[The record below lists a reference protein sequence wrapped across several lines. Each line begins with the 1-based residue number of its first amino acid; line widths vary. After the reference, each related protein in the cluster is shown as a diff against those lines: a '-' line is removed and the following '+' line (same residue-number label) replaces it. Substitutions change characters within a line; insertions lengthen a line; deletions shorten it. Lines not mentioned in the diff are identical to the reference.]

1 MNQPPTGHI
10 LVVDDNKLNRM
21 LLFRMLG
28 DLGHRVTEA
37 GDGIEALNLLQD
49 PKTPAVDVVLLDILM
64 PELDGY
70 GLLEEI
76 KQDARLRHIPVIMT
90 SALDEIDSV
99 VRCIEI
105 GATDYLTKPVQ
116 PSLLRARLKASLA
129 EKRLRDLELE
139 YLEQVGHVVAAA
151 EAVESERYEP
161 ESLRPVADRG
171 DALGRLARVFQKM
184 AREVHLREQRLKHQL
199 SQLQLDIEEMQK
211 ALAEELQIYIPMD
224 RRQALFNETD
234 LETRT
239 DGVVLFADI
248 SDFTPMTAM
257 LSREYGRPRGAEEIT
272 RLINQI
278 FAALI
283 EEVHAFG
290 GSVISFGGD
299 AITCWFDDQEIGD
312 TPTRPLFQDARL
324 RAMVCGLYMQTAL
337 LQFEYIAANT
347 RMEVKPSI
355 KVVIVSGPAQRFLV
369 GDPDIQYLEALVG
382 RPLENLERAEQ
393 LVNRGEVLADY
404 ETFEH
409 HLDRFTVSEY
419 RTDAETG
426 RSYAVLENLKEL
438 VPPSPWREI
447 PQRALKHEVCRPW
460 VHPTVYRH
468 VLSNTRQF
476 LSELRPAAALF
487 LRFQGIDY
495 ENDPEAGSLLDKYI
509 RWVQRVVQA
518 EDGAIL
524 QLTFGDKGSYLYIT
538 FGAPV
543 LHDDDAAR
551 AIRAGPQ
558 LLQKPPGFE
567 KIRSEQIGISYGQM
581 RAGSYGGDA
590 RRTYGVLGN
599 QANLAARLMQ
609 AAAPGVILCDQAC
622 REAAAD
628 AFAFDTLPEIQVK
641 GRDEPIPVFRPLGR
655 SNGSQPASGEAL
667 RLLDRCTPAEQMVLK
682 LASVIG
688 PVFHRTLLGELLPGD
703 DERET
708 LDTDLASL
716 TTSGILRVQP
726 EGVYSFLKDG
736 VHEAAYQSMLHV
748 QRRTVHRQVATAM
761 ERIYA
766 QDLSEHFPAVA
777 DHWLAAEEMTRAIE
791 YLEKAGQLARSEGD
805 LERAQVY
812 FQRSLELTSSSSVL
826 SEGYREVDSSQ

>member
-1 MNQPPTGHI
+1 MIINPEPTGHI

-37 GDGIEALNLLQD
+37 ADGIEALDLLQA
-49 PKTPAVDVVLLDILM
+49 PETRPVDVVLLDILM

-76 KQDARLRHIPVIMT
+76 KQDARLRHIPVIMI

-116 PSLLRARLKASLA
+116 PSLLKARLKASLA

-139 YLEQVGHVVAAA
+139 YLEQVGHVVSAA
-151 EAVESERYEP
+151 EAVESEKYDP
-161 ESLRPVADRG
+161 ESLHPVAARE

-199 SQLQLDIEEMQK
+199 SQLQLDIQEMQK

-224 RRQALFNETD
+224 RRQALYHRTD
-234 LETRT
+234 LKTRT
-239 DGVVLFADI
+239 DGAVLFADI

-257 LSREYGRPRGAEEIT
+257 LSKEFGRPRGAEEIT

-299 AITCWFDDQEIGD
+299 AITCWFDDQEIGSE
-312 TPTRPLFQDARL
+312 PARPLFHDARL
-324 RAMVCGLYMQTAL
+324 RALVCGLYMQTAL
-337 LQFEYIAANT
+337 LQFEYSTGWIAVDV
-347 RMEVKPSI
+347 RPSI
-355 KVVIVSGPAQRFLV
+355 KVAVVSGLAGRFLT
-369 GDPDIQYLEALVG
+369 GNPEIQVLEALVG
-382 RPLENLERAEQ
+382 RPLENLERAEH
-393 LVNRGEVLADY
+393 LVRRGEVLADMGTC
-404 ETFEH
+404 ER
-409 HLDRFTVSEY
+409 HLDRFTVKEF
-419 RTDAETG
+419 RTDPETG
-426 RSYAVLENLKEL
+426 ERYAVIENLKEL

-447 PQRALKHEVCRPW
+447 PARALEHGVCRPW

-468 VLSNTRQF
+468 VLSNTGQF

-487 LRFQGIDY
+487 FRFQGIDY
-495 ENDPEAGSLLDKYI
+495 ENDPFAETLLDDFI
-509 RWVQRVVQA
+509 RWVQQVVH
-518 EDGAIL
+518 EEEGAIL
-524 QLTFGDKGSYLYIT
+524 QLTFGDKGSYLYVT

-543 LHDDDAAR
+543 THDDDAAR
-551 AIRAGPQ
+551 AIRAGLK
-558 LLQKPPGFE
+558 LLDKPERFKP
-567 KIRSEQIGISYGQM
+567 IHDEQIGISYGQM

-609 AAAPGVILCDQAC
+609 AAAPGEILCDQAC
-622 REAAAD
+622 RDAAAGI
-628 AFAFDTLPEIQVK
+628 FEFLPLPEIRVK
-641 GRDEPIPVFRPLGR
+641 GREEPIRVFRPAAGLPE
-655 SNGSQPASGEAL
+655 QHPAASEAL
-667 RLLDRCTPAEQMVLK
+667 RLLDSCSPGEQMVLK

-688 PVFHRTLLGELLPGD
+688 PIFDGPLLIAILPGEAEKASLPAD
-703 DERET
+703 LRSLEQAGIIRVEAEGMFSFSRET
-708 LDTDLASL
+708 
-716 TTSGILRVQP
+716 
-726 EGVYSFLKDG
+726 
-736 VHEAAYQSMLHV
+736 VHAAAYQSMLHV

-761 ERIYA
+761 EQIYA
-766 QDLSEHFPAVA
+766 ENLNTLFPIVA
-777 DHWLAAEEMTRAIE
+777 GHWQAAEETTRAIE
-791 YLEKAGQLARSEGD
+791 YLEKAGALARAEGD
-805 LERAQVY
+805 LERARAY
-812 FQRSLELTSSSSVL
+812 LERSLELSTSSSVL
-826 SEGYREVDSSQ
+826 SEGYRKET

>member
-1 MNQPPTGHI
+1 MTQTGHI

-37 GDGIEALNLLQD
+37 ADGIEALNLLQD
-49 PKTPAVDVVLLDILM
+49 LETPQVDVVLLDILM

-76 KQDARLRHIPVIMT
+76 KQNARLRHIPVIMT

-116 PSLLRARLKASLA
+116 PSLLKARLKASLA
-129 EKRLRDLELE
+129 EKRLRDLEIE
-139 YLEQVGHVVAAA
+139 YLEQVGHVVSAA
-151 EAVESERYEP
+151 EAVESEKYDP
-161 ESLRPVADRG
+161 ETLRSVADRE

-224 RRQALFNETD
+224 RRQALYHRTT
-234 LETRT
+234 LQTRT

-248 SDFTPMTAM
+248 SDFTPMTAT
-257 LSREYGRPRGAEEIT
+257 LSKEYGRPRGAEEIT
-272 RLINQI
+272 RLVNQI

-299 AITCWFDDQEIGD
+299 AITCWFDDQEIGE
-312 TPTRPLFQDARL
+312 TPARPLYHDARL

-337 LQFEYIAANT
+337 LQFEYSTGKIA
-347 RMEVKPSI
+347 MEVQPSI
-355 KVVIVSGPAQRFLV
+355 KVTIVSGIAQRFLV
-369 GDPDIQYLEALVG
+369 GDPEIQYLEALVG
-382 RPLENLERAEQ
+382 RPLENLERAEH
-393 LVNRGEVLADY
+393 LVRRGEVLVDRA
-404 ETFEH
+404 TFEH
-409 HLDRFTVSEY
+409 HLDRFSIAEF
-419 RTDAETG
+419 RLDAETG
-426 RSYAVLENLKEL
+426 EEYAVLENLKEL
-438 VPPSPWREI
+438 VPPSPWQDI
-447 PQRALKHEVCRPW
+447 PERALEHELCRPW

-487 LRFQGIDY
+487 LRFQGIDF
-495 ENDPEAGSLLDKYI
+495 ENDPGAGKLLDDYI
-509 RWVQRVVQA
+509 RWVQGVVHA

-524 QLTFGDKGSYLYIT
+524 QLTFGDKGSYLYVS
-538 FGAPV
+538 FGAPA

-551 AIRAGPQ
+551 AIRAGQ
-558 LLQKPPGFE
+558 RLLEKPARFE
-567 KIRSEQIGISYGQM
+567 AIRDEQIGISYGQM

-609 AAAPGVILCDQAC
+609 AAGPGEILCDPAC
-622 REAAAD
+622 REAALEAFEFD
-628 AFAFDTLPEIQVK
+628 ALPEIRVK
-641 GRDEPIPVFRPLGR
+641 GRNESIPVFRPLKA
-655 SNGSQPASGEAL
+655 SNGHASPSGEAL

-688 PVFHRTLLGELLPGD
+688 PSFHRILLIELLPGKA
-703 DERET
+703 ERET
-708 LDTDLASL
+708 LEADLASL
-716 TTSGILRVQP
+716 IDAGILRVMADDS
-726 EGVYSFLKDG
+726 YSFSKDF

-748 QRRTVHRQVATAM
+748 QRRTVHRQVAAAM

-766 QDLSEHFPAVA
+766 PELANYFPIVA
-777 DHWLAAEEMTRAIE
+777 YHWQSAEETTRAIE
-791 YLEKAGQLARSEGD
+791 YLEKAGELARSEGD
-805 LERAQVY
+805 LERAQV
-812 FQRSLELTSSSSVL
+812 FFKRSLELSASSSVL
-826 SEGYREVDSSQ
+826 SSDYREE

>member
-1 MNQPPTGHI
+1 MTQTGHI

-21 LLFRMLG
+21 LLFRMLR

-37 GDGIEALNLLQD
+37 GDGIEALNLLKD
-49 PKTPAVDVVLLDILM
+49 PDTPPVDVVLLDILM

-76 KQDARLRHIPVIMT
+76 KQDAGLRHIPVIMT

-116 PSLLRARLKASLA
+116 PSLLKARLKASLA

-139 YLEQVGHVVAAA
+139 YLVQVGHVVSAA
-151 EAVESERYEP
+151 EAVESERYDP
-161 ESLRPVADRG
+161 ESLRPVAGRD
-171 DALGRLARVFQKM
+171 DALGRLARVFEKM

-199 SQLQLDIEEMQK
+199 SQLQLDIREMQK

-224 RRQALFNETD
+224 RRQALYARTTLLTE
-234 LETRT
+234 T

-257 LSREYGRPRGAEEIT
+257 LSKEFGRPRGAEEIT

-312 TPTRPLFQDARL
+312 PPARPLFHDARL

-337 LQFEYIAANT
+337 LQFEYSTGKIA
-347 RMEVKPSI
+347 MDVQPSI
-355 KVVIVSGPAQRFLV
+355 KVAIVSGPARRFLV
-369 GDPDIQYLEALVG
+369 GNPEIQYLEALVG
-382 RPLENLERAEQ
+382 QPLSKLERAEH
-393 LVNRGEVLADY
+393 LVRRGEVLADRAS
-404 ETFEH
+404 FERH
-409 HLDRFTVSEY
+409 RERFTLAEI
-419 RTDAETG
+419 RTDPETG
-426 RSYAVLENLKEL
+426 DEYAVIENLREL
-438 VPPSPWREI
+438 VPPSPWRDI
-447 PQRALKHEVCRPW
+447 PERALEHEVCRPW

-487 LRFQGIDY
+487 LRFQGLDF
-495 ENDPEAGSLLDKYI
+495 ETDPDAGDQLDAYI
-509 RWVQRVVQA
+509 RWVQDVVH
-518 EDGAIL
+518 EEEGAIL
-524 QLTFGDKGSYLYIT
+524 QLSFGDKGSYLYAT

-543 LHDDDAAR
+543 MHDDDAAR
-551 AIRAGPQ
+551 ALRAGLQ
-558 LLQKPPGFE
+558 LLEKPDRFRS
-567 KIRSEQIGISYGQM
+567 IRDEQIGISYGRM
-581 RAGSYGGDA
+581 RAGSYGGDS

-609 AAAPGVILCDQAC
+609 AAGGREILCDLAC
-622 REAAAD
+622 REAAKGD
-628 AFAFDTLPEIQVK
+628 FEFAVLPEIRVK
-641 GRDEPIPVFRPLGR
+641 GREEPVQVFRPIQQA
-655 SNGSQPASGEAL
+655 QPAGEAL
-667 RLLDRCTPAEQMVLK
+667 RLLDRCTPAEQMLLK

-688 PVFHRTLLGELLPGD
+688 AQFKEAVLTELLPGES
-703 DERET
+703 ERAA
-708 LDTDLASL
+708 LSADLAAL
-716 TTSGILRVQP
+716 VRSGILRDQ
-726 EGVYSFLKDG
+726 EKGAYSFSKET
-736 VHEAAYQSMLHV
+736 VHAAAYQSMLHV
-748 QRRTVHRQVATAM
+748 QRRTVHRQIAAAM
-761 ERIYA
+761 ERIFA
-766 QDLSEHFPAVA
+766 DELAAHFPVVA
-777 DHWLAAEEMTRAIE
+777 GHWQAAEETTRAIE
-791 YLEKAGQLARSEGD
+791 YLEKAGELARAEGD
-805 LERAQVY
+805 LALAQSFY
-812 FQRSLELTSSSSVL
+812 ERSLELSASSSVL
-826 SEGYREVDSSQ
+826 SEGYRGGDPPQGSST